1 MNVHIR
7 KRESVKSDKVTLAL
21 EIYTGYT
28 INENGKTKAN
38 RVTKKLDYFYYKNAS
53 TTQKKL
59 HNKEVER
66 KVEAIRGETLRD
78 LINGKN
84 GFVSETKIK
93 ANFIEYFR
101 KLTTAR
107 FESSGNYGNWDSVL
121 KHLIKYK
128 GNSISFENINTS
140 FCEGFKDYL
149 IKTAKTS
156 TGNHLSSSSASSYF
170 CKLRASLNCAVG
182 DGIIQVNPA
191 LKVPIPK
198 VTESQRVYLTI
209 DEVKALYTSEC
220 RYDVLKRAFLF
231 SCLTGLRW
239 SDIQLLKWSQL
250 QKEGNDWKLVFN
262 QKKTKGLQYHY
273 INEQAKELLGEKT
286 KGEETIFVGLR
297 YSTYINT
304 ALEKWVM
311 RAGIT
316 KDITFH
322 SARHTYAT
330 LLLTFGTDLYTVSK
344 LLGHSHIKTTQIY
357 AKVIDQKK
365 IEATNN
371 IPSIKITN
379 IKIN

>member
-7 KRESVKSDKVTLAL
+7 EKKNNKSDKITLAL

-28 INENGKTKAN
+28 KNDSGTIKAN
-38 RVTKKLDYFYYKNAS
+38 RVTKKLDFFYYKNPS
-53 TTQKKL
+53 TPQKKH

-66 KVEAIRGETLRD
+66 KVEAIRGETLRE

-84 GFVSETKIK
+84 GFISETKTK

-101 KLTTAR
+101 KLTNAR
-107 FESSGNYGNWDSVL
+107 FDSSGNYGNWDSVL

-128 GNSISFENINTS
+128 GESISFENIDNA
-140 FCEGFKDYL
+140 FCEGFKEYL

-156 TGNHLSSSSASSYF
+156 TGNPLSSSSASSYF
-170 CKLRASLNCAVG
+170 CKLRASLNCAV
-182 DGIIQVNPA
+182 DEGIIQVNPC
-191 LKVPIPK
+191 LKVSVP
-198 VTESQRVYLTI
+198 RVIEKEREFLTLE
-209 DEVKALYTSEC
+209 EVKALYKAEC

-239 SDIQLLKWSQL
+239 SDIQLLNWSQL
-250 QKEGNDWKLVFN
+250 QREGNDWKIVFN

-286 KGEETIFVGLR
+286 EGTDRVFIGLN
-297 YSTYINT
+297 YSSYMNT
-304 ALEKWVM
+304 ALEKWIM

-322 SARHTYAT
+322 CARHTFAT
-330 LLLTFGTDLYTVSK
+330 LQLTLGTDLFTVSK
-344 LLGHSHIKTTQIY
+344 LLGHSEVRTTQIY

-365 IEATNN
+365 IEAVNK
-371 IPSIKITN
+371 IPSIKFD
-379 IKIN
+379 